1 VIVLDASVM
10 IAILD
15 GSDTHFQAAQRIFL
29 GHTTE
34 RLVAH
39 RMTVGETLIQ
49 PARAGRAPAA
59 ATALAML
66 GVGYLDEPDDP
77 IELAK
82 LRASSGLKLPDCI
95 IVHAALRENA
105 KLATF
110 DARLGRAASEAGVL
124 VVALDSQGV

>member
-1 VIVLDASVM
+1 MIVLDASVM

-15 GSDTHFQAAQRIFL
+15 GSDSHFQAAKQIFL
-29 GHTTE
+29 GRTTE

-39 RMTVGETLIQ
+39 RMTVGEALVQ
-49 PARAGRAPAA
+49 PARVERAPAA
-59 ATALAML
+59 AAALAML

-95 IVHAALRENA
+95 VLHAALREKA

-110 DARLGRAASEAGVL
+110 DARLAGAAARFGVD
-124 VVALDSQGV
+124 VVTTP

>member
-1 VIVLDASVM
+1 MIVLDANVM

-15 GSDTHFQAAQRIFL
+15 GSDAHFPAAQRFFL
-29 GHTTE
+29 DRATE

-39 RMTVGETLIQ
+39 RMSVGETLVQ

-59 ATALAML
+59 AASLAML

-77 IELAK
+77 VTLAE

-95 IVHAALRENA
+95 VLYAALRERA

-110 DARLGRAASEAGVL
+110 DARLAVAAAQFGVD
-124 VVALDSQGV
+124 VVTTP

>member
-1 VIVLDASVM
+1 MIVLDANVM

-15 GSDTHFQAAQRIFL
+15 GSDAHFQAAQGIFL
-29 GHTTE
+29 GHTSE

-39 RMTVGETLIQ
+39 RVTVGETLIQ

-59 ATALAML
+59 AAALAML

-77 IELAK
+77 VTLAE

-95 IVHAALRENA
+95 ILHAALREKA

-110 DARLGRAASEAGVL
+110 DARLAAAAARFGVD
-124 VVALDSQGV
+124 VVTTP

>member
-1 VIVLDASVM
+1 MARVIVLDANVM

-15 GSDTHFQAAQRIFL
+15 GSDAHFQAAQHIFL
-29 GHTTE
+29 GHTSE

-59 ATALAML
+59 AAALAML
-66 GVGYLDEPDDP
+66 GVGYLNEPDDP
-77 IELAK
+77 VELAT

-95 IVHAALRENA
+95 ILHAALREKA

-110 DARLGRAASEAGVL
+110 DARLAAAAARFGVD
-124 VVALDSQGV
+124 VVITP

>member
-1 VIVLDASVM
+1 MIVLDANVM

-15 GSDTHFQAAQRIFL
+15 GSDAHYQAAQLIFL

-39 RMTVGETLIQ
+39 RMTVGETLVQ

-59 ATALAML
+59 AAALAML

-77 IELAK
+77 VELAK

-95 IVHAALRENA
+95 ILHAALRERA

-110 DARLGRAASEAGVL
+110 DARLARVASGLGVQVAGV
-124 VVALDSQGV
+124 